1 MVSKFAPLH
10 IEICKTLRTQLQ
22 YIFVWN
28 DELEKFSS
36 TFYLTLIH
44 NFRHHFGV
52 SIIFKFLKSSST
64 SSTALDCF
72 PGFLYSSK
80 CDSRFLDV
88 CMRTTTVC
96 VRACVVFFSKKNAQQ
111 QGRRRHLPN
120 STEFLVEK
128 KFLHEARK
136 KSVWAS
142 TALEMVWG
150 VKRRIKGIRAVPWTR
165 PYWLRGQDY
174 FSTQKFFFEKRKV
187 PHYLQGGEYERV
199 NTLNV

>member
-10 IEICKTLRTQLQ
+10 IEICKTLRIQLQ

-96 VRACVVFFSKKNAQQ
+96 VRACVVFFFEKKCAAAGTTATPAEFDRVFGWKKIFARGPKKKRLSKYSVGNGLRGEKAYKRDSRGAVDSPLLIARAGLLFHTKVFLRETKSAPLLT
-111 QGRRRHLPN
+111 GRRVR
-120 STEFLVEK
+120 T
-128 KFLHEARK
+128 
-136 KSVWAS
+136 
-142 TALEMVWG
+142 G
-150 VKRRIKGIRAVPWTR
+150 
-165 PYWLRGQDY
+165 
-174 FSTQKFFFEKRKV
+174 
-187 PHYLQGGEYERV
+187 
-199 NTLNV
+199 